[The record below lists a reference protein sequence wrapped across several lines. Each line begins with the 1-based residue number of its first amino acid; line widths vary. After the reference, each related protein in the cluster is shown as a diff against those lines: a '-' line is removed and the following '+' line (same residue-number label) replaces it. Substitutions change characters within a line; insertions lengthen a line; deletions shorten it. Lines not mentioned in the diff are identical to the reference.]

1 MIVLFESVKVQLE
14 VFFKRVPC
22 LLRGCAVCCDN
33 FAHAE
38 RHTRRISVARQ
49 HNSEESLQREPFFF
63 IPERHTRAQLGF
75 NPLIRLDPGRHSR
88 LAQLH
93 TSGGEREVI
102 GHKCDQ
108 I

>member
-14 VFFKRVPC
+14 VFFKRVPY
-22 LLRGCAVCCDN
+22 LLCGCAVCYDN

-38 RHTRRISVARQ
+38 RHTRHISVGRR
-49 HNSEESLQREPFFF
+49 HKSEESLQKESFFVIPDRYTRE
-63 IPERHTRAQLGF
+63 QLGF

-102 GHKCDQ
+102 RHKCDQ